1 MKVKWKRWRRCWA
14 EESIYCVLLPYLVSV
29 FQWAPPDHDGA
40 ATFSCCASK
49 ATPCRNPEINW
60 EKNLVPLK
68 PQGILLL
75 TSLKP
80 GFHRI
85 YLFKEEWSPLI
96 TIYLLCPSASAVG
109 DLEHSCSVSGS
120 AVAVY
125 LLLFLAQ
132 LSMLSERCASL
143 PLCKWPFNELV
154 KDLNYPRTWEKA
166 F

>member
-1 MKVKWKRWRRCWA
+1 MKVQNTEEGGELRQESTAYCCPIWFLFSNELHWTMMEQQPFHIALQKLHPVGTLRVIDRKIWSHWNLKEFCCW
-14 EESIYCVLLPYLVSV
+14 
-29 FQWAPPDHDGA
+29 PPH
-40 ATFSCCASK
+40 
-49 ATPCRNPEINW
+49 
-60 EKNLVPLK
+60 
-68 PQGILLL
+68 
-75 TSLKP
+75 P

-143 PLCKWPFNELV
+143 PRRKWPFNELV